1 MGIAALSTGCAD
13 PVQYGVVLFSV
24 YWFFDDFHVVAA
36 VYVDADCICFPVFT
50 LFLLQD
56 KRTLVSFV
64 AFYGYFRFCDRKV
77 YVADENSME
86 AKRACGA

>member
-1 MGIAALSTGCAD
+1 MGIAAISAGCAD
-13 PVQYGVVLFSV
+13 PVQYGVVFFPV

-36 VYVDADCICFPVFT
+36 VYADANDLCIPVFA

-56 KRTLVSFV
+56 KRPLVSFV
-64 AFYGYFRFCDRKV
+64 AFYGYFRFCDRTV
-77 YVADENSME
+77 YVADQNSME